1 MRLLRHTL
9 LLVIALATFTHF
21 ASAQKRYKIDG
32 FRLSFDK
39 NWKKMKNRKF
49 GLENTKTG
57 AKVVVKQFF
66 ADVAIDNH
74 QSKNAIFTTLNNLT
88 KRLTRYPEGKN
99 PYLDIWKGMEFE
111 KIKIDGVDAL
121 MGRYIGKAYDVRE
134 KPTESLVAYVFA
146 FKNRKGKLYHIFVYE
161 LARKKVHATYM
172 GNLTYAINSI
182 KKWTKIKK

>member
-1 MRLLRHTL
+1 
-9 LLVIALATFTHF
+9 
-21 ASAQKRYKIDG
+21 
-32 FRLSFDK
+32 
-39 NWKKMKNRKF
+39 
-49 GLENTKTG
+49 
-57 AKVVVKQFF
+57 
-66 ADVAIDNH
+66 
-74 QSKNAIFTTLNNLT
+74 
-88 KRLTRYPEGKN
+88 
-99 PYLDIWKGMEFE
+99 MEFE
-111 KIKIDGVDAL
+111 KITIDGVDAL